1 MGKLDIGTWQYVG
14 VDQLKRFVVPDGCTQ
29 IGDGAFASSA
39 LEFISIAPTV
49 RKIGKDAFSN
59 LRFLREIVIPEGVVE
74 IGDMAFNSCVWLRR
88 VVFRKRMVKA
98 MLCRCCCHS
107 PFK

>member
-1 MGKLDIGTWQYVG
+1 MAELDIKEMQYFDD
-14 VDQLKRFVVPDGCTQ
+14 DQLKHFVVPDGCTQ
-29 IGDGAFASSA
+29 IGDDAFASSA

-74 IGDMAFNSCVWLRR
+74 IGDMAFSGCVQLRR
-88 VVFRKRMVKA
+88 VVFRKRMGKA